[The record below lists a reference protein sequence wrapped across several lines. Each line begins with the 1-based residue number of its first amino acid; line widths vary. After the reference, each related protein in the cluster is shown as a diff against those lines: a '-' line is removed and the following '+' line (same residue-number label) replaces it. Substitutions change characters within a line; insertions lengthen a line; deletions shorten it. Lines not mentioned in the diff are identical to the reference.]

1 MNLKFALDAFHI
13 IQPGNDAISELGSV
27 RGKLTLKRS
36 LVLLACENTVNC
48 DMQSLECD
56 NQGRD

>member
-27 RGKLTLKRS
+27 GGKTNPKQVTS
-36 LVLLACENTVNC
+36 TTS
-48 DMQSLECD
+48 M
-56 NQGRD
+56 